1 MKRVFRCLSKSSLV
15 FSVATFC
22 FSAVTGQARA
32 DVRPYHLDRKTAL
45 AGVDGWDY
53 LSLDSKARRFYV
65 PRFTHVSVID
75 ADSGQIVG
83 DIPDT
88 SGVHGVAFD
97 EKSGRGFT
105 SNGRSNSVTFF
116 DLKTLKKLGETPV
129 GQGPDAIL
137 FDPSSRRVFTFNGR
151 DQNITALDAT
161 TGHTVGTIALPGRPE
176 FAVADEKGEIYDNIE
191 DKSEIVAINAR
202 TLKIDHVWTVAPG
215 EEPSGLAIDAKHHR
229 LFAVCSNQKMIVLN
243 TQNGKVVATLPIG
256 NGADACAYD
265 AKTRLVFSPNGQDG
279 TMTVFHQTDADH
291 YALVETI
298 PTQLGGRTMALDSKT
313 HHVFTVAAQYAP
325 LPADADP
332 ANPPRRRAYV
342 DGTVRVLEFASR

>member
-1 MKRVFRCLSKSSLV
+1 M
-15 FSVATFC
+15 ATFC
-22 FSAVTGQARA
+22 FSLVAQPARA
-32 DVRPYHLDRKTAL
+32 QAKSYRLVRKTAL
-45 AGVDGWDY
+45 AGSDGWDY

-65 PRFTHVSVID
+65 PRSTRVSVID
-75 ADSGQIVG
+75 ADSGQVVG
-83 DIPDT
+83 EVPAT
-88 SGVHGVAFD
+88 TGVHGVAFD

-105 SNGRSNSVTFF
+105 SNGRSNSVTIF

-129 GQGPDAIL
+129 GQGPDSIL
-137 FDPSSRRVFTFNGR
+137 FDPSSHRVFTFNGR
-151 DQNITALDAT
+151 DQNITALDAA
-161 TGHTVGTIALPGRPE
+161 TGHVVGTIALPGRPE
-176 FAVADEKGEIYDNIE
+176 FAAADEKGEIYDNIE

-202 TLKIDHVWTVAPG
+202 TLKIDHTWTVAPG

-243 TQNGKVVATLPIG
+243 TQNGQVVAILPIG
-256 NGADACAYD
+256 NGADACVYD

-291 YALVETI
+291 YTLVQTF
-298 PTQLGGRTMALDSKT
+298 PTQIGGRTMALDSKT

-342 DGTVRVLEFASR
+342 DGTVRVLEYASR